1 MKNTSLLLEYIEKHY
16 DRLVEAYGKAVV
28 DAIKADFKKQMTDN
42 PGAPGFS
49 DPITKKPFTDDQLD
63 TFIDAFDKIRSNLPS
78 PQNDIYNYTTSKDK
92 FELDDFFSLLAKKD
106 KLTSKKDKEA
116 EIPDIIYSSED
127 GNIKLF
133 NGNREDLCTRHSRDV
148 PWCITK
154 GSWAGY
160 RYSPERGY
168 PTFYLV
174 KNSNL
179 PDSDKLSFVAIQA
192 RANDNWVYTN
202 RKNSPY
208 ESRVMNWETL
218 NSEIPWLS
226 QIPDVKSK
234 MPWVDIS
241 DQEKEERS
249 FRDKPIPYSTW
260 DLYLTPNQ
268 KLRYIN
274 IRNGRNTSYG
284 DNAKLFSDM
293 SEEKFV
299 SEYFPKLDKSLRE
312 NLLRNQALNI
322 DYLVDNYE
330 NPNFTD
336 GDKAL
341 ILRFYL
347 QEGRLSVNDAEELLK
362 KTTVPF
368 QLKKDIVT
376 SNKIAKDNRH
386 RFFVTPDGEKIVEIT
401 FNSSF
406 TDINL
411 TVFTVKNGV
420 TISKIFTDIS
430 PEIGTKYLSA
440 YPELDTLPFKVLLKL
455 ASNKVVSND
464 IIKKVIDKAKN
475 DTNSAMIVKELEDGS
490 TLLIDT
496 NAFEAYIIQDGKL
509 DAVPFSSEEIQNVL
523 SSEQGNSGV
532 IDNILEPFR
541 NGRRI
546 PDSISKQTILS
557 LIKNL
562 EPEKRFITSRQG
574 KQMLLIPAENIND
587 TNLFKILYLD
597 RGNLEHPYFYGGN
610 GERWREPSR
619 DWESSFTLEDFRITS
634 DYFRSRQELYNDDNL
649 RDIFNSAPRGGQAIV
664 NFINSNPPLDPA
676 NTYRPIIYQN
686 SLYLFNTQNPG
697 NSLRLGAGGRLV
709 NKSFNARDTAA
720 ITGQEAPAAR
730 RVRQAAPAAGGE
742 EAGAEAPA
750 APEAGEANTATATV
764 IEEYGLTAGVNA
776 LPASFR
782 NRILTGQVVAADNG
796 FQGRNRALGNRGRV
810 VRIIANGP
818 NRMYII
824 RLASGTYIAQASFQ
838 PDARHYIITTDAA
851 FNMGRVGNFIDA
863 LAARNLTEDVKETL
877 TRVALGAATKEEL
890 DEIKSKYKPKPYK
903 NVEITE
909 SYIIREFDENIDPIE
924 LKWHRDREDRI
935 VEIVGKTDWKLQLE
949 NQLPISINE
958 PISIPKGEWHRVI
971 KGTGKLTLKIIKE
984 ESTQYTFAGV
994 LITNTSSEDGRP
1006 QKDILSDIRAIEGI
1020 TIVTSKDYDL
1030 SGETNAFNNPNY
1042 YSIIKVKVDPNPYPT
1057 GFTSEDLQNMLK
1069 EIRAIKGVKNFKLN
1083 QAVEKTTV

>member
-16 DRLVEAYGKAVV
+16 DRLVEAYGKSVV
-28 DAIKADFKKQMTDN
+28 DAVKADFKKQMTDN
-42 PGAPGFS
+42 PGVPGFS

-63 TFIDAFDKIRSNLPS
+63 TFIDAFDKIRSNLSS

-116 EIPDIIYSSED
+116 EIPDVIYSSED
-127 GNIKLF
+127 GNIKIF
-133 NGNREDLCTRHSRDV
+133 NGNREDLCTRFSREV

-179 PDSDKLSFVAIQA
+179 PDTDKLSFVAIQA

-208 ESRVMNWETL
+208 ESRVLSWETL

-226 QIPDVKSK
+226 QIPDAKSK

-241 DQEKEERS
+241 DQEKEEKS
-249 FRDKPIPYSTW
+249 FKDKPIPYSTW

-274 IRNGRNTSYG
+274 IRNGRNYSYVG
-284 DNAKLFSDM
+284 AKLFSDM

-299 SEYFPKLDKSLRE
+299 SEYFPKLDKSLRG
-312 NLLRNQALNI
+312 NLLRNQALDVN
-322 DYLVDNYE
+322 YLVDNYE

-336 GDKAL
+336 EDKAL

-347 QEGRLSVNDAEELLK
+347 QEGRLSVNDAENLLE

-376 SNKIAKDNRH
+376 SNKIAKDDRH

-420 TISKIFTDIS
+420 TISKTFTDIS

-464 IIKKVIDKAKN
+464 IIEKAIEKAKN
-475 DTNSAMIVKELEDGS
+475 DTNSAMVVKELEDGS
-490 TLLIDT
+490 ALLIDT
-496 NAFEAYIIQDGKL
+496 NAFEAYKIQDGKL
-509 DAVPFSSEEIQNVL
+509 DAVPFSSEEIQNAL
-523 SSEQGNSGV
+523 SGEQGNSGV
-532 IDNILEPFR
+532 IDNILEPFK
-541 NGRRI
+541 NGRKI
-546 PDSISKQTILS
+546 PDSISKPTILS

-562 EPEKRFITSRQG
+562 EPEKRAFTSRYGEQT
-574 KQMLLIPAENIND
+574 LLIPAENDND
-587 TNLFKILYLD
+587 NYVFKLVYPNKSGLIAPVFYK
-597 RGNLEHPYFYGGN
+597 GNY
-610 GERWREPSR
+610 WREPSR
-619 DWESSFTLEDFRITS
+619 DGDPYTLENSRIIS
-634 DYFRSRQELYNDDNL
+634 DYFRSRQEAYNDDNL
-649 RDIFNSAPRGGQAIV
+649 RDTFSSAPRGAYGVQAIV

-676 NTYRPIIYQN
+676 NIYRPIIYQN
-686 SLYLFNTQNPG
+686 GLYLFNTQNPG
-697 NSLRLGAGGRLV
+697 SSLKLGNGGRLI
-709 NKSFNARDTAA
+709 NKSFNNRDVAA
-720 ITGQEAPAAR
+720 ITGQEVPATR

-742 EAGAEAPA
+742 EAGAEAPAAA

-796 FQGRNRALGNRGRV
+796 FQGRNRALGDRGRV

-863 LAARNLTEDVKETL
+863 LAARNLAEGAKDIL
-877 TRVALGAATKEEL
+877 SRLALGAATKEEL
-890 DEIKSKYKPKPYK
+890 DEIRSNSKKKPYK

-909 SYIIREFDENIDPIE
+909 SYIIREFDKNIDPIE

-935 VEIVGKTDWKLQLE
+935 VEIVGKTDWKVQLE
-949 NQLPISINE
+949 NKLPISLNE
-958 PISIPKGEWHRVI
+958 SIFIPKGEWHRLI
-971 KGTGKLTLKIIKE
+971 KGNGTLTLKIHK
-984 ESTQYTFAGV
+984 
-994 LITNTSSEDGRP
+994 
-1006 QKDILSDIRAIEGI
+1006 K
-1020 TIVTSKDYDL
+1020 
-1030 SGETNAFNNPNY
+1030 
-1042 YSIIKVKVDPNPYPT
+1042 
-1057 GFTSEDLQNMLK
+1057 
-1069 EIRAIKGVKNFKLN
+1069 
-1083 QAVEKTTV
+1083 

>member
-28 DAIKADFKKQMTDN
+28 DAVKADFKKQMDDN

-49 DPITKKPFTDDQLD
+49 NPITKKPFTDDQLD
-63 TFIDAFDKIRSNLPS
+63 TFIDAFDKIRSSLPS

-106 KLTSKKDKEA
+106 KLTSKKDKEN
-116 EIPDIIYSSED
+116 EIPDVIYSSED
-127 GNIKLF
+127 GNIKIF

-160 RYSPERGY
+160 RYDANKGY

-226 QIPDVKSK
+226 QIPDAKSK

-241 DQEKEERS
+241 DQEKEERN

-274 IRNGRNTSYG
+274 IRRANSYS
-284 DNAKLFSDM
+284 NQTLFSDM

-312 NLLRNQALNI
+312 NLLRNQALNVN
-322 DYLVDNYE
+322 YLADNYE

-336 GDKAL
+336 GDRAL

-347 QEGRLSVNDAEELLK
+347 QEGRLSINDAEELLE

-376 SNKIAKDNRH
+376 GDKIAKNNNY
-386 RFFVTPDGEKIVEIT
+386 RFFVTPDGSKIIMII
-401 FNSSF
+401 FNKSF
-406 TDINL
+406 TDISL
-411 TVFTVKNGV
+411 KIFTVKNGV
-420 TISKIFTDIS
+420 TVFKEFNNVT

-440 YPELDTLPFKVLLKL
+440 YPELDTFPFKVLLKL

-464 IIKKVIDKAKN
+464 IIEKVIEKAKN

-490 TLLIDT
+490 ALLIDT
-496 NAFEAYIIQDGKL
+496 NAFEAYKIQDGKL
-509 DAVPFSSEEIQNVL
+509 DAVPFASEEIQNVL
-523 SSEQGNSGV
+523 SGEQGNSGV

-546 PDSISKQTILS
+546 PDNISKQTILS

-562 EPEKRFITSRQG
+562 EPEKRFIDFRG
-574 KQMLLIPAENIND
+574 EPALLIPAENTND
-587 TNLFKILYLD
+587 ANLFKILYLNKN
-597 RGNLEHPYFYGGN
+597 GLQTPVLYGGD

-619 DWESSFTLEDFRITS
+619 DWQTAYAPEDFRLTS
-634 DYFRSRQELYNDDNL
+634 DYFRSRQETYSDDNL
-649 RDIFNSAPRGGQAIV
+649 RDIFQSAPRGGQAIV
-664 NFINSNPPLDPA
+664 NFINSNPPLNPA
-676 NTYRPIIYQN
+676 NVYRPIIYQN

-697 NSLRLGAGGRLV
+697 NSLRLGAGGRLI
-709 NKSFNARDTAA
+709 NKSFNNRDVAA
-720 ITGQEAPAAR
+720 ITGQEVPAAR
-730 RVRQAAPAAGGE
+730 RVRQAAPAAGEE

-750 APEAGEANTATATV
+750 AAAPAAGEANANV
-764 IEEYGLTAGVNA
+764 VGYIEEYGLTAGVNA
-776 LPASFR
+776 LPATFR
-782 NRILTGQVVAADNG
+782 NRILTGQVVATDNG
-796 FQGRNRALGNRGRV
+796 FQGRNRALGDRGRV

-824 RLASGTYIAQASFQ
+824 RLTSGTYIAQASFQ
-838 PDARHYIITTDAA
+838 PDARHYIITTNAA

-863 LAARNLTEDVKETL
+863 LTTRNLTEGAKDIL
-877 TRVALGAATKEEL
+877 SRIALGAATKEEL
-890 DEIKSKYKPKPYK
+890 DEIKSKYKSKPYK

-924 LKWHRDREDRI
+924 LKWHRDREDRV
-935 VEIVGKTDWKLQLE
+935 VEIVGKTDWKVQLE
-949 NQLPISINE
+949 NKLPISLNE
-958 PISIPKGEWHRVI
+958 SIFIPKGEWHRLI
-971 KGTGKLTLKIIKE
+971 KGNGTLTLKIHK
-984 ESTQYTFAGV
+984 
-994 LITNTSSEDGRP
+994 
-1006 QKDILSDIRAIEGI
+1006 K
-1020 TIVTSKDYDL
+1020 
-1030 SGETNAFNNPNY
+1030 
-1042 YSIIKVKVDPNPYPT
+1042 
-1057 GFTSEDLQNMLK
+1057 
-1069 EIRAIKGVKNFKLN
+1069 
-1083 QAVEKTTV
+1083 

>member
-28 DAIKADFKKQMTDN
+28 DAVKADFKKQMTDN
-42 PGAPGFS
+42 PGVPGFS

-63 TFIDAFDKIRSNLPS
+63 TFIDAFDKIRSSLPS

-116 EIPDIIYSSED
+116 EIPDVIYSSED
-127 GNIKLF
+127 GNIKIF
-133 NGNREDLCTRHSRDV
+133 NGNREDLCTRFSREV

-154 GSWAGY
+154 GSWTGY
-160 RYSPERGY
+160 RYDPNRGY

-179 PDSDKLSFVAIQA
+179 PDNDKLSFVAIQA

-202 RKNSPY
+202 RKNNPY

-226 QIPDVKSK
+226 QIPDAKSK

-274 IRNGRNTSYG
+274 IRNGRQNYG
-284 DNAKLFSDM
+284 DNGKLFSDM

-299 SEYFPKLDKSLRE
+299 SEYFPKLDKSLRG
-312 NLLRNQALNI
+312 NLLRNQTLNI

-336 GDKAL
+336 EDKAL

-347 QEGRLSVNDAEELLK
+347 QEGRLNIDKAEELLE

-368 QLKKDIVT
+368 QLKKDIIT
-376 SNKIAKDNRH
+376 KNKIAENNRY
-386 RFFVTPDGEKIVEIT
+386 RFFINNENEIVEII
-401 FNSSF
+401 FNQSLS
-406 TDINL
+406 DINIK
-411 TVFTVKNGV
+411 TFTNKNGV
-420 TISKIFTDIS
+420 TLSK
-430 PEIGTKYLSA
+430 EIKDVTPKTGTKYLLN
-440 YPELDTLPFKVLLKL
+440 YPELDTFPFKVLLKL
-455 ASNKVVSND
+455 AGSEIIPD
-464 IIKKVIDKAKN
+464 DLIKKVIEKAKN
-475 DTNSAMIVKELEDGS
+475 DPNSSIIVRELEDGS
-490 TLLIDT
+490 TFLIDT
-496 NAFEAYIIQDGKL
+496 NAFEAYKSQNGQLNKI
-509 DAVPFSSEEIQNVL
+509 PFDSEEIQNIL
-523 SSEQGNSGV
+523 SNEQGNNGV
-532 IDNILEPFR
+532 IDNILEIFT
-541 NGRRI
+541 NAKRI

-557 LIKNL
+557 LTKNL
-562 EPEKRFITSRQG
+562 EPEKRFITFRG
-574 KQMLLIPAENIND
+574 EPAFLIPAENIND
-587 TNLFKILYLD
+587 TNLFKILYLNKN
-597 RGNLEHPYFYGGN
+597 GGLQYPILYGGE
-610 GERWREPSR
+610 GEYWREPNR
-619 DWESSFTLEDFRITS
+619 DWQTAFTPEDFRFSS
-634 DYFRSRQELYNDDNL
+634 DYFRSKQETYSDDNL
-649 RDIFNSAPRGGQAIV
+649 RDIFQSAPRGGQAIV
-664 NFINSNPPLDPA
+664 NFINSNPPLNPA
-676 NTYRPIIYQN
+676 NIYRPIIYQN

-697 NSLRLGAGGRLV
+697 NSLRLGAGGRLI
-709 NKSFNARDTAA
+709 NKSFNNRDVAA
-720 ITGQEAPAAR
+720 ITGQEVPAAR

-742 EAGAEAPA
+742 EAGAETPAAAPA
-750 APEAGEANTATATV
+750 AGEANEATAAI
-764 IEEYGLTAGVNA
+764 IEEYGLTNGVNA
-776 LPASFR
+776 LPTALR
-782 NRILTGQVVAADNG
+782 NIILAGRVIATDNG
-796 FQGRNRALGNRGRV
+796 FQGVNNALGNRGRV
-810 VRIIANGP
+810 VRIIANGS

-824 RLASGTYIAQASFQ
+824 RLTSGTYIARVSYQ
-838 PDARHYIITTDAA
+838 PGARHYIITANNA
-851 FNMGRVGNFIDA
+851 FRINRVGDFIDA
-863 LAARNLTEDVKETL
+863 LTARNLAEGAKETL
-877 TRVALGAATKEEL
+877 MRLVLPLATKEEL
-890 DEIKSKYKPKPYK
+890 GEIKSNFKKKPYK
-903 NVEITE
+903 NIEITE

-949 NQLPISINE
+949 NQLPISINQ

-984 ESTQYTFAGV
+984 ESTQYNFAGV
-994 LITNTSSEDGRP
+994 LITNTSTEDGRP

-1020 TIVTSKDYDL
+1020 TIVTSKDYDA

-1042 YSIIKVKVDPNPYPT
+1042 YSIIKVKVDPNPYST